1 MNQLRRAFLKNA
13 GAVGTVAI
21 AIAAGLLK
29 PGAAFAAAWNSLAFT
44 AKDPADAMKNA
55 GYGGATESSD
65 IVIKAPDIAENGA
78 VVPVSATSNIP
89 GTTSMAIFVEKNPA
103 PLIADFRI
111 FKRCRAVHLHA
122 HQDGQDF
129 HRAGVGEGRRQELH
143 QQPRSQGYDRR
154 LRRLIRFDRF
164 GNSPY
169 LLI

>member
-13 GAVGTVAI
+13 GTVGTVAI

-29 PGAAFAAAWNSLAFT
+29 PGAVFAAAWNSLAFT
-44 AKDPADAMKNA
+44 AKDIADAIKNA

-103 PLIADFRI
+103 PMIANFEFSNGAEPYISTRI
-111 FKRCRAVHLHA
+111 KMAKTSIVRVAVK
-122 HQDGQDF
+122 
-129 HRAGVGEGRRQELH
+129 AGGKNYTSSREVKVTIGGC
-143 QQPRSQGYDRR
+143 G
-154 LRRLIRFDRF
+154 
-164 GNSPY
+164 G
-169 LLI
+169 